1 MCLELKQPFQHVC
14 SPWRARRRECID
26 LNSKAQT
33 AERAWEITVGRKKPR
48 IIPAAWGYGC
58 LWR

>member
-1 MCLELKQPFQHVC
+1 VCLELKQPFQHVC

-33 AERAWEITVGRKKPR
+33 AAGAW
-48 IIPAAWGYGC
+48 
-58 LWR
+58 